1 LQVTMISLL
10 LVALFGIVTATPVAD
25 ELLSVNVVIRH
36 ADRSATSGWAT
47 PESPQILFRGSG
59 ELTDNGIDN
68 AFAQGKN
75 FKERYVKTGFID
87 KRFLPTEVFVRS
99 SSINRCLMSAASFTN
114 ALFKRTPKDHPVVP
128 PIYTKDLEED
138 GLLVPLLTC
147 EDGWEDVITRFNLSS
162 NVNVQ
167 KTALV
172 AMMTTQW
179 PAACSTVNPA
189 LLDAIVSE
197 LPNKKI
203 NLPANYKSCAEGP
216 GKEFM
221 YKYIELLAGAG
232 DHYNEI
238 RIKRVAGLLTT
249 ELLANFAAVANCT
262 TVPCPGQP
270 KMRIYY
276 THDVNVLA
284 LSHIFG
290 VLDRFNGV
298 TPAFSSA
305 LVFETRRNAN
315 GPYVKIFQKNGQ
327 KADFVDTNNCASSCY
342 LADVTTAASPLA
354 ITSQIPCA

>member
-1 LQVTMISLL
+1 MNSLL
-10 LVALFGIVTATPVAD
+10 LVSLVGFITATPVAD
-25 ELLSVNVVIRH
+25 ELLSVNIVIRH
-36 ADRSATSGWAT
+36 ADRTATSGWAT
-47 PESPQILFRGSG
+47 PQSPQILFRGNG
-59 ELTDNGIDN
+59 ELTDDGIDN
-68 AFAQGKN
+68 AFAQGKD
-75 FKERYVKTGFID
+75 FKERYVKSDFID

-99 SSINRCLMSAASFTN
+99 SSVNRCLMSAASFTN
-114 ALFKRTPKDHPVVP
+114 ALFKKTPKDHAVVP
-128 PIYTKDLEED
+128 PIYTKDLEQD

-162 NVNVQ
+162 NVDVQ

-172 AMMTTQW
+172 AMMMTQW

-189 LLDAIVSE
+189 LVDAIVSE

-216 GKEFM
+216 AKEFM

-232 DHYNEI
+232 DHYNEV

-249 ELLANFAAVANCT
+249 ELLSNFAAVANCT

-276 THDVNVLA
+276 THDVNILA

-290 VLDRFNGV
+290 VLGRFNGV
-298 TPAFSSA
+298 TPAFSSS

-315 GPYVKIFQKNGQ
+315 GPYVK
-327 KADFVDTNNCASSCY
+327 AS
-342 LADVTTAASPLA
+342 
-354 ITSQIPCA
+354 